1 MKAFGNLSNNYVE
14 VFLIFAKCS
23 IINNCQD
30 PKYFSKLVL
39 LLEAAVKKEFS
50 QILTYQR
57 INFQQKTDCKPIRDN
72 FQQKSIKFFDDKTN
86 LFIDVFV
93 AFHECY

>member
-50 QILTYQR
+50 QIFD
-57 INFQQKTDCKPIRDN
+57 ISAN
-72 FQQKSIKFFDDKTN
+72 KFSAKN
-86 LFIDVFV
+86 
-93 AFHECY
+93 